1 MLVAKYHKSNCMDK
15 SILTN
20 IEKAVN
26 ASIELRSKKELIE
39 RFVSRV
45 NMDTNV
51 DEDWRKFVAE
61 QKETDLASIIEEERL
76 KPDETRRFISNSFR
90 DGILKTTGT
99 DIDRIMPPVSRFG
112 GGRAKK
118 KQGLIERLLVFFE
131 KYFGLV

>member
-1 MLVAKYHKSNCMDK
+1 MDK

>member
-90 DGILKTTGT
+90 DG
-99 DIDRIMPPVSRFG
+99 
-112 GGRAKK
+112 
-118 KQGLIERLLVFFE
+118 
-131 KYFGLV
+131 